1 MSFTLK
7 KNYNFM
13 PFCFKGITGYIPPN
27 ESEKDPKM
35 NTLTLEG
42 EQKEEIDDGTDK
54 EMETESQ
61 NKPKDLANKIYNKVP
76 EQRTTQENILLY
88 QKQKN
93 IENDLEDDDK

>member
-35 NTLTLEG
+35 NNLTIDA
-42 EQKEEIDDGTDK
+42 EQNEVKDEETDK
-54 EMETESQ
+54 EMDSESQ
-61 NKPKDLANKIYNKVP
+61 NKPKDVTNKI
-76 EQRTTQENILLY
+76 
-88 QKQKN
+88 
-93 IENDLEDDDK
+93 